1 MSLARSP
8 RTLYPQTACSIL
20 GPPLR
25 RGRIA
30 TARRLLSK
38 HESPLLLIIRIPAR
52 LRQNRRKIA
61 FGTHRKPTTQ
71 TRMRRRLFPYKEVVY
86 EKERKEYHH
95 SFDAFSKKTKVGK
108 LLRASKSSSSSSL
121 WWSCDAIRRVM
132 MRAKERVVFV
142 VFGVLVFKLEF

>member
-38 HESPLLLIIRIPAR
+38 KHESHHLSLRIMRIPAR

-142 VFGVLVFKLEF
+142 VIFKLDF

>member
-1 MSLARSP
+1 M
-8 RTLYPQTACSIL
+8 
-20 GPPLR
+20 
-25 RGRIA
+25 
-30 TARRLLSK
+30 
-38 HESPLLLIIRIPAR
+38 RIPAR

-95 SFDAFSKKTKVGK
+95 SFDAFSKKTKMGK

-142 VFGVLVFKLEF
+142 VTFKLDF